1 VSVSISL
8 RCSLIVAFGTLVG
21 WLGCAPAKAPG
32 APARNALAE
41 KWLERAKSSY
51 GSADLD
57 DASDAIKSAL
67 QAAPNDVEVKTW
79 AGRVALARLD
89 YAETMRLLKGVETT
103 DARGLRGRAEW
114 YSGDIEKAADELE
127 AMLQDP
133 EVHDGWAK
141 AIAGLARRG
150 VGRKP
155 FTLNGGLL
163 AVSEMPRIPNST
175 SLLVPVEIDGDPGLA
190 MVATGTA
197 EVTLDSA
204 HRKEPTWVSLRFGGR
219 IDVKDVPAM
228 VQDLSGVSRQMNVPV
243 KALLGINLLRHLN
256 VTFDYVGGQFIV
268 RTFAPPIPPSA
279 TRIPLSYV
287 KGGGMVMRSSLSQ
300 DKSAPAASLLLDS
313 SMAYP
318 LALDQDGWK
327 KAGTPLSSLKPLP
340 QDPKLQQGLVPLLRL
355 GAYDIP
361 EVPAIYGTP
370 IADVEKGMG
379 IDLDGVVGSG
389 LLAAFRVTL
398 TDGGRA
404 MWLED
409 MPSVRDQGGAPSRAP
424 EPGPRAPDA
433 PPAGPGSASP
443 PASKPVPPMPPG
455 LKPAPPMPPA
465 VKPAPPA
472 PPKAAPPS
480 KKAPEGPPIAQ

>member
-1 VSVSISL
+1 MSVSLFIRRSL
-8 RCSLIVAFGTLVG
+8 PIALAVLAGC
-21 WLGCAPAKAPG
+21 LGCSPAKSPG
-32 APARNALAE
+32 GATRSDLAQ
-41 KWLERAKSSY
+41 KWLDRAKASY
-51 GSADLD
+51 ANADLD
-57 DASDAIKSAL
+57 DASDAARSAL
-67 QAAPNDVEVKTW
+67 QAAPNDVEIKVW

-133 EVHDGWAK
+133 DVHDNWAK

-155 FTLNGGLL
+155 FQLNGGLL
-163 AVSEMPRIPNST
+163 SVSEMPRIPNST
-175 SLLVPVEIDGDPGLA
+175 TLLVPVEVDGDPGLA

-204 HRKEPTWVSLRFGGR
+204 HRKEPSWVSLRFGSR
-219 IDVKDVPAM
+219 MEVKDVPAM
-228 VQDLSGVSRQMNVPV
+228 VQDLSGISRQMNVPI
-243 KALLGINLLRHLN
+243 KALLGVNLLRHLN
-256 VTFDYVGGQFIV
+256 VTFDYIGGQFIV
-268 RTFAPPIPPSA
+268 RKFPPPIPPSA
-279 TRIPLSYV
+279 TRVPLSYV
-287 KGGGMVMRSSLSQ
+287 KGGGMIMRSSLSN
-300 DKSAPAASLLLDS
+300 DKSAPPASLLLDS

-327 KAGTPLSSLKPLP
+327 KAGTPIASLTPLP
-340 QDPKLQQGLVPLLRL
+340 NDSKLKQGIVPILRL

-361 EVPAIYGTP
+361 DVPALYGTP
-370 IADVEKGMG
+370 IAEIEKGVEM
-379 IDLDGVVGSG
+379 DLDGVVGSA

-409 MPSVRDQGGAPSRAP
+409 MPSARESGPPPGE
-424 EPGPRAPDA
+424 EPPRPAEPPRAPSPGTAAPPPPAKSPAA
-433 PPAGPGSASP
+433 PPA
-443 PASKPVPPMPPG
+443 K
-455 LKPAPPMPPA
+455 APPPS
-465 VKPAPPA
+465 
-472 PPKAAPPS
+472 S

>member
-1 VSVSISL
+1 MSVSICL
-8 RCSLIVAFGTLVG
+8 RCSLTVVLGALVG
-21 WLGCAPAKAPG
+21 WLGCTPAKAPAG
-32 APARNALAE
+32 ASRTPLAQ
-41 KWLERAKSSY
+41 KWLDRTKSSY
-51 GSADLD
+51 ATADLD
-57 DASDAIKSAL
+57 DASDAAKSAL

-89 YAETMRLLKGVETT
+89 YAETMRLLKGIETS

-155 FTLNGGLL
+155 FTLSGALL
-163 AVSEMPRIPNST
+163 SVSEMPRMPNST

-219 IDVKDVPAM
+219 IEVKDVPAM

-243 KALLGINLLRHLN
+243 KALLGVNLLRHLN

-268 RTFAPPIPPSA
+268 RTFTPPIPPSA
-279 TRIPLSYV
+279 TRVPLSYV
-287 KGGGMVMRSSLSQ
+287 KGGGMIMRSSLSR
-300 DKSAPAASLLLDS
+300 DKSAPPAALLLDS

-327 KAGTPLSSLKPLP
+327 KAGTPLSSLKALP
-340 QDPKLQQGLVPLLRL
+340 HDPKLQQGLVPLLRL

-361 EVPAIYGTP
+361 EVPALYGTP
-370 IADVEKGMG
+370 IAEVEKGIG
-379 IDLDGVVGSG
+379 IDLDGIVGSG

-409 MPSVRDQGGAPSRAP
+409 MPAMREQAAPMRTGEGAPHAP
-424 EPGPRAPDA
+424 ETAAPAGAGSAA
-433 PPAGPGSASP
+433 PPA
-443 PASKPVPPMPPG
+443 
-455 LKPAPPMPPA
+455 
-465 VKPAPPA
+465 APPA
-472 PPKAAPPS
+472 AKPPPPKAAPPS

>member
-1 VSVSISL
+1 VSVSTLL
-8 RCSLIVAFGTLVG
+8 RRPSPVALGVLIAS
-21 WLGCAPAKAPG
+21 LGCSPAKAPTG
-32 APARNALAE
+32 PARNPLAQ
-41 KWLERAKSSY
+41 KWLDRAKSSY
-51 GSADLD
+51 ATADLD
-57 DASDAIKSAL
+57 DAYDAAKSAL

-133 EVHDGWAK
+133 DVHDSWAK

-163 AVSEMPRIPNST
+163 AVSEMPRMPNST

-204 HRKEPTWVSLRFGGR
+204 HRKEPSWVSLRFGGR
-219 IDVKDVPAM
+219 IEVKDVPAM
-228 VQDLSGVSRQMNVPV
+228 VQDLSGISRQMNVPV
-243 KALLGINLLRHLN
+243 KALLGVNLLRHLN
-256 VTFDYVGGQFIV
+256 VTFDYIGGQFIV

-279 TRIPLSYV
+279 TRVPLSYV
-287 KGGGMVMRSSLSQ
+287 KGGGMIMRSALTS
-300 DKSAPAASLLLDS
+300 DKSAPPASLLLDS
-313 SMAYP
+313 SMSYP

-327 KAGTPLSSLKPLP
+327 KAGIPLGSLTQLP
-340 QDPKLQQGLVPLLRL
+340 QDPKLKQGLVPLLRL
-355 GAYDIP
+355 GAFDIP
-361 EVPAIYGTP
+361 EVPALYGTP
-370 IADVEKGMG
+370 IAEIEKGMDV
-379 IDLDGVVGSG
+379 DLDGVVGSA

-409 MPSVRDQGGAPSRAP
+409 VPSLRESGPPANRSGDAAPRAP
-424 EPGPRAPDA
+424 EGPAPA
-433 PPAGPGSASP
+433 VAGSASP
-443 PASKPVPPMPPG
+443 PAARPS
-455 LKPAPPMPPA
+455 PPA
-465 VKPAPPA
+465 AKPS
-472 PPKAAPPS
+472 PPKAPPS

>member
-1 VSVSISL
+1 MSVSIPLRYSL
-8 RCSLIVAFGTLVG
+8 TVAVGALIG

-32 APARNALAE
+32 GPSRNALAQ
-41 KWLERAKSSY
+41 KWLDRAKTSY
-51 GSADLD
+51 ATADLD
-57 DASDAIKSAL
+57 DASDAARSAL

-133 EVHDGWAK
+133 DVHDGWAK

-155 FTLNGGLL
+155 FTVSGALL
-163 AVSEMPRIPNST
+163 SVSEMPRLPNST

-228 VQDLSGVSRQMNVPV
+228 VQDLSGVSRQMNVPI
-243 KALLGINLLRHLN
+243 KALLGVNLLRHLN
-256 VTFDYVGGQFIV
+256 VTFDYIGGQFIV

-287 KGGGMVMRSSLSQ
+287 KGGGMIMRSMLSN
-300 DKSAPAASLLLDS
+300 DKSAPPASLLLDS

-340 QDPKLQQGLVPLLRL
+340 QDAKLQQGLVPLLRL

-361 EVPAIYGTP
+361 EVPALYGTP
-370 IADVEKGMG
+370 IAEVEKGVGM
-379 IDLDGVVGSG
+379 DLDGIVGSG

-409 MPSVRDQGGAPSRAP
+409 MPAREQGAPMRAGEGP
-424 EPGPRAPDA
+424 PRAPQA
-433 PPAGPGSASP
+433 PPAGAGSA
-443 PASKPVPPMPPG
+443 
-455 LKPAPPMPPA
+455 
-465 VKPAPPA
+465 APPA
-472 PPKAAPPS
+472 AKPPAQPPTPPKAAPPS

>member
-1 VSVSISL
+1 MTVAL
-8 RCSLIVAFGTLVG
+8 GALIG
-21 WLGCAPAKAPG
+21 WLGCTPAKAPG
-32 APARNALAE
+32 VGSSRDPLAQ
-41 KWLERAKSSY
+41 KWLDRAKASY
-51 GSADLD
+51 ATADLD
-57 DASDAIKSAL
+57 DASDAAKSAL
-67 QAAPNDVEVKTW
+67 QAAPNDVDVKIW

-103 DARGLRGRAEW
+103 AARGLRGRAEW

-133 EVHDGWAK
+133 EVHDAWAK

-155 FTLNGGLL
+155 FTLNGGML

-204 HRKEPTWVSLRFGGR
+204 HRKEPSWVSLRFGGKIEVR
-219 IDVKDVPAM
+219 DVPAM
-228 VQDLSGVSRQMNVPV
+228 VQDLSGISRQMNVPI

-256 VTFDYVGGQFIV
+256 LTFDYIGGQFIV
-268 RTFAPPIPPSA
+268 RNFPPPVPPSA
-279 TRIPLSYV
+279 TRIPLAYV
-287 KGGGMVMRSSLSQ
+287 KGGGMIMRSALSA
-300 DKSAPAASLLLDS
+300 DKSAVPASLLLDS

-327 KAGTPLSSLKPLP
+327 KAGTPLTSLVALP
-340 QDPKLQQGLVPLLRL
+340 QDSKLKQGLVPLLRL
-355 GAYDIP
+355 GAFDIP
-361 EVPAIYGTP
+361 EVPAVYGTP
-370 IADVEKGMG
+370 INEIEKG
-379 IDLDGVVGSG
+379 IEVDLDGIVGSG

-409 MPSVRDQGGAPSRAP
+409 VPRDNSAGVAAPPRGEAP
-424 EPGPRAPDA
+424 PRAPAPGRPGEAAPRGPEGAGAAPAPAPAGPGPAA
-433 PPAGPGSASP
+433 PPAG
-443 PASKPVPPMPPG
+443 K
-455 LKPAPPMPPA
+455 APP
-465 VKPAPPA
+465 
-472 PPKAAPPS
+472 PKSSAPS